1 MKIKKRKYRRTV
13 GGQKLRAKRD
23 RKSYKDLDSYLNAVY
38 SNNQEYLNSHMDVLG
53 DTRTKRTVFKQEVID
68 LLNVKNPETGKRYS
82 VNQAIDMVQRST
94 TVRTRSERHFETLM
108 SEISEQSQE
117 TFRKIRKELGWK
129 ERIDSRYSHYLG
141 AEGNSYYYEYYN
153 PNTGVRKILK
163 ISISPKAGTES
174 SVDILDYDDKRVNKI
189 IDKQADRAANDAS
202 RVVEEVL
209 KKYGGR

>member
-38 SNNQEYLNSHMDVLG
+38 SNNQEYLNSHIEVFG
-53 DTRTKRTVFKQEVID
+53 DTRKKRSIFKQEIND
-68 LLNVKNPETGKRYS
+68 LLTQINPETGKRFS
-82 VNQAIDMVQRST
+82 VNQAIDYVQRST
-94 TVRTRSERHFETLM
+94 TVRTSSERHFETLM

-189 IDKQADRAANDAS
+189 IDKQADRAAEDAS